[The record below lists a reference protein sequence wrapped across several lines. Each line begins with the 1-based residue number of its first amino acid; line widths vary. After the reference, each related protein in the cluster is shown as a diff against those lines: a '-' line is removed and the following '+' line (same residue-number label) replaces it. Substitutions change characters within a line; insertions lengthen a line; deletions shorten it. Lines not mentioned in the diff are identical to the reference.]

1 MLSFN
6 SLSFCVKLRLLC
18 LRGSIV
24 LLEKKEQSLP
34 TVEFKMNINITRQ
47 GLFRYPIISSPNY
60 PTISTVIL
68 R

>member
-1 MLSFN
+1 M
-6 SLSFCVKLRLLC
+6 LRLLC